1 MPLYV
6 QTLIN
11 FMEQIAPRRLAC
23 DWDNTGLLIGSP
35 QAPVHKILVA
45 LDVDDRVLDEAAA
58 LGADVIVAHH
68 PLIFRPLKN
77 LRTDLP
83 GGKTVA
89 AALAAGITV
98 FAAHTNLDVAAGGVS
113 DALSSSLGLIETRV
127 LRVTGSESLEKIV
140 VFVPKGHEDNVRQA
154 MSAAGAGWVGNY
166 SHCTFQVSGTGT
178 FMPQAGTD
186 PFIGEQGKL
195 AKAAEL
201 RMETVF
207 PASLRARVVGAMR
220 KAHPYEEVA
229 YDLYTLQNEG
239 QPVGFGRVGR
249 INECTLDRFADAVKD
264 KLAVRNVRVTG
275 DGSVLIRKV
284 AVCGGSGGDL
294 VQAALFAGADVLV
307 TGDVKYH
314 EAREALS
321 AGLAVIDA
329 GHDATERVIIPVL
342 RDHLLAKIR
351 ESGQTAEV
359 IASTVETS
367 PWRIV

>member
-1 MPLYV
+1 VPLYV

-11 FMEQIAPRRLAC
+11 FLEQIAPRRLAC

-45 LDVDDRVLDEAAA
+45 LDVDDRVLDEAAV
-58 LGADVIVAHH
+58 LGADFIVAHH
-68 PLIFRPLKN
+68 PLIFRPLKSV
-77 LRTDLP
+77 RTDLP
-83 GGKTVA
+83 GGRTVA
-89 AALAAGITV
+89 AALAAGIAV
-98 FAAHTNLDVAAGGVS
+98 FAVHTNLDVVAGGVN
-113 DALSSSLGLIETRV
+113 DALASCLGLAETKV
-127 LRVTGSESLEKIV
+127 LRVTGSEPLEKIV
-140 VFVPKGHEDNVRQA
+140 VFVPEGHEDKVRQA

-195 AKAAEL
+195 AKVAEL
-201 RMETVF
+201 RLETVF
-207 PASLRARVVGAMR
+207 PAPLRARVVGAMR

-229 YDLYTLQNEG
+229 YDLYAMQNEG

-249 INECTLDRFADAVKD
+249 IRECTLDEFAQVVSE
-264 KLAVRNVRVTG
+264 KLAVRNLRVIG
-275 DGSVLIRKV
+275 DGSASIRKA

-314 EAREALS
+314 EAREAHDS
-321 AGLAVIDA
+321 GLAVIDA
-329 GHDATERVIIPVL
+329 GHDATEKVIIPVL
-342 RDHLLAKIR
+342 RDLLLEKIR

-359 IASTVETS
+359 IASKVETS
-367 PWRIV
+367 PWRTL